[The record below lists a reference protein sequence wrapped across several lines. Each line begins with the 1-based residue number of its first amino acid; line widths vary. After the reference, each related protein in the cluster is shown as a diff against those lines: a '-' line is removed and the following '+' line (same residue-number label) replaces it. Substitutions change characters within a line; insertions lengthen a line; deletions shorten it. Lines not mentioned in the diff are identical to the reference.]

1 MTLPAPHAREG
12 RQGGHESNRSECGA
26 MSGTGVETYTFDK
39 DVVEKAYAG
48 WAPIYDVVFGAVFAP
63 GRAAAVRA
71 AERIGGRV
79 LDVGVGTGISLS
91 QYSSRNRIVGI
102 DLSEPMLRRAK
113 ARMQRHPLANVEMLA
128 VMDAEQLGFAD
139 AFFDVVVAQFV
150 ITAVPDPEAALD
162 EFARVVKRGGEIVL
176 VNHLGAE
183 TGLRRVYE
191 RSFAPLVRH
200 LGWRM
205 EFPFARLDAW
215 ARRAGYSLLE
225 RREVQP
231 LGHFSLMRFRKATN

>member
-1 MTLPAPHAREG
+1 
-12 RQGGHESNRSECGA
+12 
-26 MSGTGVETYTFDK
+26 MSGNGVEAYTFDK

-48 WAPIYDVVFGAVFAP
+48 WAPVYDVVFGAIFAA

-79 LDVGVGTGISLS
+79 LEVGVGTGISLAR
-91 QYSSRNRIVGI
+91 YSSRNRIVGI
-102 DLSEPMLRRAK
+102 DLSEPMLRRAR
-113 ARMQRHPLANVEMLA
+113 ARLHRHPLANVEMLA
-128 VMDAEQLGFAD
+128 VMDAEHLGFAD
-139 AFFDVVVAQFV
+139 AFFDVAVAQFV
-150 ITAVPDPEAALD
+150 ITAVPDPEATLD
-162 EFARVVKRGGEIVL
+162 ELARVVKPGGEIVL

-205 EFPFARLDAW
+205 EFPFSRLDAW
-215 ARRAGYSLLE
+215 ALRAGYRLVE
-225 RREVQP
+225 RRAVPP
-231 LGHFSLMRFRKATN
+231 LGHFSLMRFRKAPN

>member
-1 MTLPAPHAREG
+1 
-12 RQGGHESNRSECGA
+12 

-48 WAPIYDVVFGAVFAP
+48 WAPIYDVVFGAVFAA

-71 AERIGGRV
+71 AERVGGRV
-79 LDVGVGTGISLS
+79 LDVGVGTGISLA

-102 DLSEPMLRRAK
+102 DLSEPMLHRAK
-113 ARMQRHPLANVEMLA
+113 ARMRKHRLPNVEILA
-128 VMDAEQLGFAD
+128 VMDAERLGFAD

-162 EFARVVKRGGEIVL
+162 EFARVVKPGGEIIL

-183 TGLRRVYE
+183 AGLRRLYE
-191 RSFAPLVRH
+191 RSFAPIIRH

-215 ARRAGYSLLE
+215 ARRAGYRLVE
-225 RREVQP
+225 RRAVQP
-231 LGHFSLMRFRKATN
+231 LGQFSLMRFRRAVN

>member
-1 MTLPAPHAREG
+1 M
-12 RQGGHESNRSECGA
+12 GGN
-26 MSGTGVETYTFDK
+26 GVETYTFDRN
-39 DVVEKAYAG
+39 VVEKAYAG

-79 LDVGVGTGISLS
+79 LDVGVGTGISLA
-91 QYSSRNRIVGI
+91 QYSSRNRITGI
-102 DLSEPMLRRAK
+102 DISEPMLRRAN
-113 ARMQRHPLANVEMLA
+113 ARLRRQPLPNIEMLA
-128 VMDAEQLGFAD
+128 VMDAERLGFAD

-162 EFARVVKRGGEIVL
+162 EFARVVKPGGEIIL

-191 RSFAPLVRH
+191 RRFAPLIRH
-200 LGWRM
+200 LGWRA
-205 EFPFARLDAW
+205 EFPFARLEAW
-215 ARRAGYSLLE
+215 ARSAGYRLVE
-225 RREVQP
+225 RQIGR
-231 LGHFSLMRFRKATN
+231 

>member
-1 MTLPAPHAREG
+1 
-12 RQGGHESNRSECGA
+12 
-26 MSGTGVETYTFDK
+26 MSGNGIEAYTFDK

-48 WAPIYDVVFGAVFAP
+48 WAPIYDVVFGAVFAA

-79 LDVGVGTGISLS
+79 LDVGVGTGISLA
-91 QYSSRNRIVGI
+91 QYSSRNRIIGI

-113 ARMQRHPLANVEMLA
+113 ARLHRHPLANVEMLA
-128 VMDAEQLGFAD
+128 VMDAEHLGFAD
-139 AFFDVVVAQFV
+139 AYFDVVVAQFV

-162 EFARVVKRGGEIVL
+162 EFARVVKPGGEIVL

-205 EFPFARLDAW
+205 EFPFSRLDAW
-215 ARRAGYSLLE
+215 ARRAGYRLLE
-225 RREVQP
+225 RREVRP
-231 LGHFSLMRFRKATN
+231 FGHFSLMRFRKAAN

>member
-1 MTLPAPHAREG
+1 MSEIGA
-12 RQGGHESNRSECGA
+12 ES
-26 MSGTGVETYTFDK
+26 YTFDR

-63 GRAAAVRA
+63 GRTAAVSA
-71 AERIGGRV
+71 AERVGGRI
-79 LDVGVGTGISLS
+79 LDVGVGTGISLA
-91 QYSSRNRIVGI
+91 QYSSRNRIVGV

-113 ARMQRHPLANVEMLA
+113 ARIRRHHLAHVETLA
-128 VMDAEQLGFAD
+128 VMDAERLGFAD

-162 EFARVVKRGGEIVL
+162 EFARVVKPGGEIVL

-183 TGLRRVYE
+183 TGLRHVYE
-191 RSFAPLVRH
+191 RSFAPLISH
-200 LGWRM
+200 LGWRL

-215 ARRAGYSLLE
+215 ARRAGYRVVE
-225 RREVQP
+225 RRPVQP
-231 LGHFSLMRFRKATN
+231 LGHFTLMRFRRVTN

>member
-1 MTLPAPHAREG
+1 MSEIGA
-12 RQGGHESNRSECGA
+12 ES
-26 MSGTGVETYTFDK
+26 YTFDR

-63 GRAAAVRA
+63 GRTAAVSA
-71 AERIGGRV
+71 AERVGGRI

-91 QYSSRNRIVGI
+91 QYSSRNRIVGV

-113 ARMQRHPLANVEMLA
+113 ARIRRHHLAHVETLA
-128 VMDAEQLGFAD
+128 VMDAERLGFAD

-162 EFARVVKRGGEIVL
+162 EFARVVKPGGEIVL

-183 TGLRRVYE
+183 TGLRHVYE
-191 RSFAPLVRH
+191 RSFAPLISH
-200 LGWRM
+200 LGWRL

-215 ARRAGYSLLE
+215 ARRAGYRVVE
-225 RREVQP
+225 RRPVQP
-231 LGHFSLMRFRKATN
+231 LGHFTLMRFRRVAH

>member
-1 MTLPAPHAREG
+1 
-12 RQGGHESNRSECGA
+12 
-26 MSGTGVETYTFDK
+26 MSGIGVEAYRFDK

-71 AERIGGRV
+71 AERVGGRI
-79 LDVGVGTGISLS
+79 LDVGVGTGISLA

-113 ARMQRHPLANVEMLA
+113 TRMRRQKLANVEALA
-128 VMDAEQLGFAD
+128 VMNAERLGFAD

-162 EFARVVKRGGEIVL
+162 EFARVVKPAGEIVL

-183 TGLRRVYE
+183 TGLQRAYE
-191 RSFAPLVRH
+191 TGLAPFVRF

-205 EFPFARLDAW
+205 EFQFARLDAW
-215 ARRAGYSLLE
+215 ARRAGYRLVE
-225 RREVQP
+225 RRTVAP
-231 LGHFSLMRFRKATN
+231 LGHFTLMRFKR

>member
-1 MTLPAPHAREG
+1 MNG
-12 RQGGHESNRSECGA
+12 N
-26 MSGTGVETYTFDK
+26 GVEAYTFDK

-48 WAPIYDVVFGAVFAP
+48 WAPIYDVVFGAIFAA

-79 LDVGVGTGISLS
+79 LEVGVGTGISLA

-102 DLSEPMLRRAK
+102 DLSEPMLRRAR
-113 ARMQRHPLANVEMLA
+113 ARLHRHPLANVEMLA
-128 VMDAEQLGFAD
+128 VMDAEHLGFAD

-150 ITAVPDPEAALD
+150 ITAVPDPEATLD
-162 EFARVVKRGGEIVL
+162 ELARVVKPGGEIVL

-205 EFPFARLDAW
+205 EFPFSRLDAW
-215 ARRAGYSLLE
+215 ARRAGYRLVE
-225 RREVQP
+225 RRAVQP
-231 LGHFSLMRFRKATN
+231 FGHFSLMRFRKAAN